1 MMKTYEEHMKEVD
14 KVLIVVTGLTH
25 HEFGDFCSME
35 SYESESTPLETAI
48 DCLEA
53 QEEASMF
60 INVIN
65 QMIAAAEKKR
75 EKART

>member
-1 MMKTYEEHMKEVD
+1 MTTYEEHMKEVD
-14 KVLIVVTGLTH
+14 KVLRVVTGLVH
-25 HEFGDFCSME
+25 SDLGDFCSME

-60 INVIN
+60 IDVIN
-65 QMIAAAEKKR
+65 QMISAAEKQKQ
-75 EKART
+75 EART